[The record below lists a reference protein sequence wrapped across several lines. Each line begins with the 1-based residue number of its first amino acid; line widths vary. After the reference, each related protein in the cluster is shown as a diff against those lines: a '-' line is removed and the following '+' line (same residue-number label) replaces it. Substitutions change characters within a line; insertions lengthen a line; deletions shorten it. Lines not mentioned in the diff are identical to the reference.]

1 MFKHLLV
8 PTDGSELS
16 VRAAKTAIEL
26 AATCH
31 ARIHALHV
39 VPPFHTVSYMAE
51 MLAATEL
58 SYTQESISRAERY
71 LADVRDLAATAGV
84 ACDTS
89 YVLDDHPHQVIAQT
103 ASDKHC
109 DLIVMGS
116 HGWRG
121 LNRLLLGS
129 ETQKVL
135 LKANVP
141 VLVCH

>member
-16 VRAAKTAIEL
+16 LRAAKMAIEL
-26 AATCH
+26 AQTCH

-58 SYTQESISRAERY
+58 TYTQESIARAERY
-71 LADVRDLAATAGV
+71 LADVRDLAAKADV
-84 ACDTS
+84 PCDTS
-89 YVLDDHPHQVIAQT
+89 YVLDDRPHQVIAQT
-103 ASDKHC
+103 AADKHC
-109 DLIVMGS
+109 DLIVMAS

-129 ETQKVL
+129 ETHKVL
-135 LKANVP
+135 LKSNVP

>member
-16 VRAAKTAIEL
+16 TRAAHTAIEL
-26 AATCH
+26 AQACQ
-31 ARIHALHV
+31 AGIHVLHV

-51 MLAATEL
+51 MLAATEI
-58 SYTQESISRAERY
+58 SYTQESIARAERI
-71 LADVRDLAATAGV
+71 LADVRDLAARAHV
-84 ACDTS
+84 PCDSS
-89 YVLDDHPHQVIAQT
+89 YVLDDRPHQVITET
-103 ASDKHC
+103 ARDKQC
-109 DLIVMGS
+109 DLIVMAS

-129 ETQKVL
+129 ETHKVL
-135 LKANVP
+135 LKSDVP